1 MEYQTRIDE
10 KFSINTMKFPCNIV
24 IIGPTNTG
32 KTTILKHILLEIIDK
47 KKQDFVYLV
56 TNSKIS
62 VDNNNYLNFFYL
74 NHIKYLDTVNYK
86 IELETFLDQVKN
98 HGNNIKKK
106 NWTGK
111 IIIVF
116 DDVGEKIKFSIKNF
130 TQECRHANISCI
142 MLLHH
147 YTHIPP
153 SVRESIKYIFFTALV
168 SVSAKD
174 FLQKKN
180 TKDVDR
186 ISNMVS
192 ILFIKKKY
200 IYCVYD
206 SLNSHFYY
214 YLIDKHTNLDSTDKV
229 LRYSVSIIKKKIFDK

>member
-10 KFSINTMKFPCNIV
+10 KFSINIMKFPCNIV

-32 KTTILKHILLEIIDK
+32 KTTILKHILLEIIGNAK
-47 KKQDFVYLV
+47 RDFVYLV

-74 NHIKYLDTVNYK
+74 NHIKYLDAPNYK

-153 SVRESIKYIFFTALV
+153 CVRESIKYIFFTALV
-168 SVSAKD
+168 SVSPKD

-180 TKDVDR
+180 TKDIDR
-186 ISNMVS
+186 ISTMVS
-192 ILFIKKKY
+192 NLFTKKKY
-200 IYCVYD
+200 VYCVYD
-206 SLNSHFYY
+206 SLNSYFYY
-214 YLIDKHTNLDSTDKV
+214 YLIDKHKDLDYTDKV